1 AKVEFDGPTGRIKLD
16 KNRQA
21 IANNFVTEVAEG
33 PDGNLYYKL
42 VKVVE
47 GVNQTLGLPEDKYLA
62 LGSFTRDNPTCEKI
76 KQTFGS

>member
-1 AKVEFDGPTGRIKLD
+1 M
-16 KNRQA
+16 
-21 IANNFVTEVAEG
+21 TEVAEG
-33 PDGNLYYKL
+33 PDGNLYNKL

-47 GVNQTLGLPEDKYLA
+47 GVNQTLGLPEDKYLS